1 MNSRGSLLSI
11 SWTACAVSLGLAVC
25 AVSQNEELAGLVDGA
40 RAAMKE
46 RDWQQALDLHTQAA
60 NRFGQQDPLRRFGAQ
75 FGAVY
80 YQKGVC
86 EMKLKRWDEAMRSF
100 EICYRDFPNGGA
112 SPDSENPFQ
121 IMALCKWGE
130 AAMGAEQWELAAG
143 LFAKFIGE
151 RDKTRDRFPKGSFYV
166 NSAVCQYKLGRIA
179 EGNENLEIAI
189 RNKENFPTPESG
201 IIAGF
206 QALAGAAI
214 ARGDEQA
221 LLDFIDKN
229 RGALVMDSAENR
241 RYSGVFLKL
250 AGDASA
256 AGMPRAALAVYQ
268 LVPNSEEDATGADSP
283 AAIRLAAVAL
293 IHEKA
298 GNLRGAFAAYE
309 LLESD
314 HPRATNREGNLYQL
328 IRTASLIGESD
339 SARRHARML
348 YQEFP
353 KSPHLVELRA
363 MGFDVT
369 DGPAAAA
376 PTKPSS
382 TPAKAL
388 PKSRGFAAALD
399 LYQGRRYEEA
409 KSAFREIQAR
419 HQAATPPDAEISTL
433 AAFYESECLRK
444 LGDLDGLAK
453 ALQEFVKNPAL
464 DGNKLRQIEIDGL
477 WDAVRTS
484 DWNRVD
490 QLAGVLNHQRLPGDQ
505 RSQTAYCRG
514 LALEHLGHPTAALM
528 AYHTAITADAGASE
542 EIARQAALNVMRLHR
557 ADAEVQAAIAA
568 WGAPGDQRD
577 HPGYSRL
584 REAASVAALFEL
596 SLGAGT
602 PLPVDFKELLK
613 YGGKH

>member
-1 MNSRGSLLSI
+1 MNCSGSIFSI
-11 SWTACAVSLGLAVC
+11 SWKACAVSLGLVAS
-25 AVSQNEELAGLVDGA
+25 AVSQNEELAGLVDQA
-40 RAAMKE
+40 RAAMKAS
-46 RDWQQALDLHTQAA
+46 DWQQALDLHTQAA
-60 NRFGQQDPLRRFGAQ
+60 DRFGRQDPLRRFGAQ

-86 EMKLKRWDEAMRSF
+86 EMKLKRWGEAMRSF

-112 SPDSENPFQ
+112 SSDSENPFQ

-130 AAMGAEQWELAAG
+130 AAMGAEKWELAAG

-201 IIAGF
+201 IVAGF
-206 QALAGAAI
+206 QALAATAI

-229 RGALVMDSAENR
+229 RGALVMDSAENH
-241 RYSGVFLKL
+241 RYAGVFLKL

-256 AGMPRAALAVYQ
+256 AGMPRAALAIYQ
-268 LVPNSEEDATGADSP
+268 LVPNSQGEKTGTDSP

-298 GNLRGAFAAYE
+298 GNLRGACAAYE
-309 LLESD
+309 QLALD
-314 HPRATNREGNLYQL
+314 HPGAANRESQLYQL
-328 IRTASLIGESD
+328 IRTASIIGESD
-339 SARRHARML
+339 SALRHARRL
-348 YQEFP
+348 YHEFP
-353 KSPHLVELRA
+353 SSAHLAELRA

-369 DGPAAAA
+369 DEPAAAV
-376 PTKPSS
+376 PTKPSA
-382 TPAKAL
+382 TPTKAP
-388 PKSRGFAAALD
+388 PKSREFAAALD
-399 LYQGRRYEEA
+399 LYQGRKYEEA
-409 KSAFREIQAR
+409 KSAFREIQSR
-419 HQAATPPDAEISTL
+419 RQTATPPDAEVSLL

-444 LGDLDGLAK
+444 LGDLDGLAE
-453 ALQEFVKNPAL
+453 ALRGLVKNPAL
-464 DGNKLRQIEIDGL
+464 GGDKLRQIEIGGL

-484 DWNRVD
+484 DWHRVD
-490 QLAGVLNHQRLPGDQ
+490 QLAGELDNQRLPGDQ
-505 RSQTAYCRG
+505 RSQTAYGRG
-514 LALEHLGHPTAALM
+514 LALEHLGRPVEALM
-528 AYHTAITADAGASE
+528 AYNTAMTADAGASE
-542 EIARQAALNVMRLHR
+542 EIARQAALNVMRIHR

-568 WGAPGDQRD
+568 WGAPDEKRD
-577 HPGYSRL
+577 SPGFFRL
-584 REAASVAALFEL
+584 REAASIAGLFEL

-602 PLPVDFKELLK
+602 PLPAEFKEFLK
-613 YGGKH
+613 YRGKP